1 MKNKYILI
9 FIAFL
14 IVFSPLNV
22 QAVEGDNNQYNNE
35 YQDPWQ
41 NNNQTDTYNEGQ
53 NGVTNDSY
61 QDPNAN
67 NETWNDGSTTEGY
80 YDTNG
85 NWVESGQSNTNNYN
99 DNNWNDGNNSGGYY
113 DANGVW
119 IEGDN
124 TEGYYDSNGVWVE
137 GNQRETQ
144 DDGYSDQAN
153 ETEYQ
158 EPVQTYEEPVV
169 EETEPVVEEEVAEE
183 PKNEEGISIQA
194 LEGEGYTVS
203 GSVIDDSEASV
214 EGITLVLTDGEESVE
229 SQSDANGEFLF
240 EDVAPGTYTLNMK
253 ENDSYQTTT
262 EPIDVEVGN
271 RDKLGYSIEV
281 QEIESEEPVEED
293 AEEEK
298 ETSEADDTPV
308 EETETDEKSEESISD
323 SISGLE
329 IILISVGVI
338 LLLSTIGVIVYR
350 RFVR

>member
-67 NETWNDGSTTEGY
+67 NETWDDGSTTEGY

-99 DNNWNDGNNSGGYY
+99 DNNWNDGNNSEGYY
-113 DANGVW
+113 DA
-119 IEGDN
+119 
-124 TEGYYDSNGVWVE
+124 NGVWVE

>member
-99 DNNWNDGNNSGGYY
+99 DNNWNDGNNSEGYY
-113 DANGVW
+113 DA
-119 IEGDN
+119 
-124 TEGYYDSNGVWVE
+124 NGVWVE

-293 AEEEK
+293 AEEK

>member
-1 MKNKYILI
+1 MKNKYSLI

-14 IVFSPLNV
+14 IVFSPVNV

-53 NGVTNDSY
+53 NGVYNDSY
-61 QDPNAN
+61 QDPNDN
-67 NETWNDGSTTEGY
+67 NETWNDVSTTEGY

-99 DNNWNDGNNSGGYY
+99 DNNWNEGNNSGGYY

-119 IEGDN
+119 IEGNN

-137 GNQRETQ
+137 GNQREAQ
-144 DDGYSDQAN
+144 DEGYNDQAN
-153 ETEYQ
+153 EAEYQ
-158 EPVQTYEEPVV
+158 EPVETYEEPVV
-169 EETEPVVEEEVAEE
+169 EEEVTEE
-183 PKNEEGISIQA
+183 PDNEEGISIQA

-203 GSVIDDSEASV
+203 GTVIDDSEASV
-214 EGITLVLTDGEESVE
+214 EGVTLVLTDGEESVE
-229 SQSDANGEFLF
+229 SHSDAEGEFLF

-281 QEIESEEPVEED
+281 QEIQSEAPVEED
-293 AEEEK
+293 TEEEK
-298 ETSEADDTPV
+298 ETAEAPV

-329 IILISVGVI
+329 ITLISVGVL

>member
-99 DNNWNDGNNSGGYY
+99 DNNWNDGNNSEGYY
-113 DANGVW
+113 DA
-119 IEGDN
+119 
-124 TEGYYDSNGVWVE
+124 NGVWVE